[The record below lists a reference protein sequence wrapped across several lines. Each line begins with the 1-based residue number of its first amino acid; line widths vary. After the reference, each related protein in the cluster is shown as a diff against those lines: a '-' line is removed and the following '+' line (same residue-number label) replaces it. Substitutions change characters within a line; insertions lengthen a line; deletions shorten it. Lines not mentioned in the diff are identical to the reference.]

1 LTARGAILLIRF
13 LISFGIGVAFSWIVY
28 AVAGNNIS
36 GNAYILVAGIP
47 ALLVWVLLSVTAPV
61 APR

>member
-1 LTARGAILLIRF
+1 LTARGAILLIGF

-47 ALLVWVLLSVTAPV
+47 AS
-61 APR
+61 